1 MGEPLPPLPLAMCD
15 TYCRGILR
23 VMVGQVLEKLEF
35 DSVSAASRDTL
46 TDILQAYIEE
56 LGHVSHNASELAN
69 RTEANAHDVLVA
81 FDDCN
86 LSLQDLRAYCDE
98 SDEIPLCHEVRQV
111 PVRKRR
117 RPFPEA
123 SGAAGEQEDRKHIHS
138 WLPKLPSK
146 YKYRAS
152 EGPDLMASLS
162 NNDPARGTEMR
173 QAEDA
178 LVHLREKV
186 PSAFSGAQEAKM
198 QVAFSMPHA
207 SDKSLAQ
214 NPYLR
219 EATITAASDLTH
231 GRDSVRSGALVMQKD
246 KISTPSW
253 ETRHPTAQIEYQKVN
268 QILKLEHADGI
279 DMH

>member
-1 MGEPLPPLPLAMCD
+1 
-15 TYCRGILR
+15 
-23 VMVGQVLEKLEF
+23 
-35 DSVSAASRDTL
+35 
-46 TDILQAYIEE
+46 
-56 LGHVSHNASELAN
+56 
-69 RTEANAHDVLVA
+69 
-81 FDDCN
+81 
-86 LSLQDLRAYCDE
+86 
-98 SDEIPLCHEVRQV
+98 VRQV

-152 EGPDLMASLS
+152 EGPDLLASLS

>member
-152 EGPDLMASLS
+152 EGPDLLASLS

-178 LVHLREKV
+178 RVHLREKV

-268 QILKLEHADGI
+268 QILKLEHADA
-279 DMH
+279 

>member
-152 EGPDLMASLS
+152 EGPDLLASLS
-162 NNDPARGTEMR
+162 NNAPARGTEMR

-268 QILKLEHADGI
+268 QILKLEHADA
-279 DMH
+279 

>member
-23 VMVGQVLEKLEF
+23 VMVGQGLEKLEF

-152 EGPDLMASLS
+152 EGPDLLASLS
-162 NNDPARGTEMR
+162 NKAPARGTEMR

-178 LVHLREKV
+178 LVHLREKF

-268 QILKLEHADGI
+268 QILKLEHADA
-279 DMH
+279 